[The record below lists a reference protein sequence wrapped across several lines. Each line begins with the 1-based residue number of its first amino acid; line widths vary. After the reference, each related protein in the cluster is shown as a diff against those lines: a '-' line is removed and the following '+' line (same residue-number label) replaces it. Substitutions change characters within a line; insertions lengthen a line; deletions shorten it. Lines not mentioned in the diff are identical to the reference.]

1 MIKRFLDK
9 FLKGALVS
17 LFILM
22 VISTVTQVIFRY
34 FLRYPLGWT
43 EELSRILFIWC
54 TFLSVGI
61 LANQQKLMKVDALVN
76 YLPEKVR
83 ALALTAINLIS
94 AVFLLWLGI
103 LGIRLL
109 ELAKGQ
115 ITPALMIP
123 YWLIYL
129 SLPVG
134 ILLAVFFILYNET
147 SRFLK
152 KIRS

>member
-1 MIKRFLDK
+1 
-9 FLKGALVS
+9 
-17 LFILM
+17 
-22 VISTVTQVIFRY
+22 
-34 FLRYPLGWT
+34 
-43 EELSRILFIWC
+43 
-54 TFLSVGI
+54 
-61 LANQQKLMKVDALVN
+61 MKVDALVN